1 MIDGVRERIGLVLGR
16 GLVLGTLAER
26 LARLHGDGR
35 MVTEHET
42 GRTLTFVDAADL
54 VDRWAGALAAAV
66 PPGGRVV
73 LATPNGYDQ
82 LLLCLA
88 VSRAGAVAVPVNSQM
103 RQDEI
108 DHVVAD
114 SAADL
119 VVRSADELS
128 GAEPL
133 GRAVDA
139 TPDAVAALF
148 YTSGTTGKPKGVE
161 LTHVSLVGSLGAV
174 AAVPTGLR
182 RDEAVFGLPI
192 AHIMGFT
199 VTLGLA
205 VAGIPA
211 SFLQKFNPVTALDV
225 IEQQRATIFCGV
237 PAMYRML
244 LEAGAEERDLS
255 SVRLW
260 LSGAD
265 AMPSELVATFKR
277 LGATATLPLFGAVG
291 QASFAEGYGM
301 VETGGGVAVKV
312 SPPFITLG
320 GGESVGRALPGNKF
334 RVVDEHGR
342 KLGAGQVGELQ
353 VKGRGVLRGY
363 HGSPEATAGVLTDD
377 GWLRT
382 GDLARM
388 GFGGTVMFVGRH
400 KDVIKHGGYSVYAVE
415 VEQALEG
422 HPDVVEASVIA
433 IQDPKKG
440 EMPAAVVRLRPGA
453 DLATLDLGSWAGER
467 LSKYKVPQRFVAV
480 DELPRSGT
488 DKVQKESL
496 RDLFG

>member
-1 MIDGVRERIGLVLGR
+1 MIDRVRERIGLVLGR

-26 LARLHGDGR
+26 LARVHGDR
-35 MVTEHET
+35 RLVTEHES
-42 GRTLTFVDAADL
+42 GRTLTFTEAAAL
-54 VDRWAGALAAAV
+54 VDRWAGAVAAQV

-88 VSRAGAVAVPVNSQM
+88 VSRAGAVAVPVNAQM
-103 RQDEI
+103 RPDEI
-108 DHVVAD
+108 NHVVAD

-119 VVRSADELS
+119 VVRSADELAGGEPLGAAV
-128 GAEPL
+128 GAEP
-133 GRAVDA
+133 GAI
-139 TPDAVAALF
+139 AALF

-161 LTHVSLVGSLGAV
+161 LTHISLVGSLGAI
-174 AAVPTGLR
+174 AALPTALR

-211 SFLQKFNPVTALDV
+211 YFLRKFNPVTALDA
-225 IEQQRATIFCGV
+225 IEQERATIFCGV

-255 SVRLW
+255 SVRVW

-265 AMPSELVATFKR
+265 AMPAELVATFKR
-277 LGATATLPLFGAVG
+277 FGAIATLPLFGAVG
-291 QASFAEGYGM
+291 EASFAEGYGM

-312 SPPFITLG
+312 SPPFMTLG

-334 RVVDEHGR
+334 RVVDEDGK
-342 KLGAGQVGELQ
+342 KLAPGQVGELQ

-363 HGSPEATAGVLTDD
+363 HGSPKATAEVLTED

-415 VEQALEG
+415 VEQVLEG
-422 HPDVVEASVIA
+422 HSDVVEASVIA
-433 IQDPKKG
+433 IDDPKKG
-440 EMPAAVVRLRPGA
+440 EMPAAVVRLTPGT
-453 DLATLDLGSWAGER
+453 DLAALDLGSWAGER

-488 DKVQKESL
+488 DKVQKETL
-496 RDLFG
+496 RDLFD

>member
-1 MIDGVRERIGLVLGR
+1 MIAGVRERIGLVLR
-16 GLVLGTLAER
+16 RDLVLGTLAER
-26 LARLHGDGR
+26 LARVHGDR
-35 MVTEHET
+35 RLVTEHES

-54 VDRWAGALAAAV
+54 VDRWAGAVAAQV
-66 PPGGRVV
+66 QPGGRVV
-73 LATPNGYDQ
+73 LATRNGYDQ

-88 VSRAGAVAVPVNSQM
+88 ASRAGAVAVPVNSQM
-103 RQDEI
+103 RKDEI

-119 VVRSADELS
+119 VVRSADELV
-128 GAEPL
+128 GGEPL
-133 GRAVDA
+133 GEAVA
-139 TPDAVAALF
+139 ASPDAIAALF

-161 LTHVSLVGSLGAV
+161 LTHVSLVGSLGAI
-174 AAVPTGLR
+174 AALPTNLR
-182 RDEAVFGLPI
+182 RDEAVLGLPI
-192 AHIMGFT
+192 AHIMGFSM
-199 VTLGLA
+199 TLGLA
-205 VAGIPA
+205 VAGIPTY
-211 SFLQKFNPVTALDV
+211 FLRKFHPVTALDA
-225 IEQQRATIFCGV
+225 IEQQRATMFCGV

-244 LEAGAEERDLS
+244 LEAGADERDLS

-265 AMPSELVATFKR
+265 AMPAELVATFKR

-291 QASFAEGYGM
+291 EAGFAEGYGM

-320 GGESVGRALPGNKF
+320 GAESVGRALPGNKF
-334 RVVDEHGR
+334 RVVDEDGK
-342 KLGAGQVGELQ
+342 KLAPGQVGELQ

-363 HGSPEATAGVLTDD
+363 HGSPKATADVLTED

-422 HPDVVEASVIA
+422 HPEVVEASVIA
-433 IQDPKKG
+433 IDDPKKG
-440 EMPAAVVRLRPGA
+440 EMPAAVVRLTPGT
-453 DLATLDLGSWAGER
+453 DLSALDLGSWAGER

-488 DKVQKESL
+488 DKVQKETL
-496 RDLFG
+496 HELFD